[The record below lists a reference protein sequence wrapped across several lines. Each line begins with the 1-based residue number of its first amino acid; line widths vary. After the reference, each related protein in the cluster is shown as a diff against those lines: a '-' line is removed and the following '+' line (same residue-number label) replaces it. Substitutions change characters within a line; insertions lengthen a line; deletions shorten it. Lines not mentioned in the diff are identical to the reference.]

1 MTIFGDP
8 IDVRRLFPAERR
20 ALLDLLDGL
29 APGDWTRPTVCP
41 GWDVHD
47 VVAHVLHDYAR
58 RLSGSRDGHRGGGFH
73 EGETLPVFLA
83 RVNDEFVR
91 AARSLS
97 PAVLVDQIRHL
108 GVQLDAYWTTTDLD
122 APADLDVSWAATD
135 VPSPAWLDVARE
147 YTEFWVHQQQI
158 RDAVSRPGALG
169 ADLAEPV
176 ADTFARALPFAL
188 REVVRAEGTSVVL
201 KVGGREWSAVW
212 RAGRWRMGA
221 GSRAAEVSM
230 DHDTFWRLASRG
242 VTVEEARRRAA
253 VSGDPE
259 LTDAA
264 TTLLAVVA

>member
-20 ALLDLLDGL
+20 ALLEVLDGL
-29 APGDWTRPTVCP
+29 SPDDWTRPTVCP

-47 VVAHVLHDYAR
+47 VAAHLLHDYAR
-58 RLSGSRDGHRGGGFH
+58 RLSGSRDGHRGDGFRD
-73 EGETLPVFLA
+73 GETLPVFLA

-91 AARSLS
+91 AARAFS
-97 PAVLVDQIRHL
+97 PAVLLDQIRHL
-108 GVQLDAYWTTTDLD
+108 GVQLDAYWGATDLD
-122 APADLDVSWAATD
+122 GPADLDVSWAATD

-147 YTEFWVHQQQI
+147 YTECWVHQQQI

-169 ADLAEPV
+169 DDLAGPV

-188 REVVRAEGTSVVL
+188 RGLARDEGTSVVL
-201 KVGGREWSAVW
+201 KVDGREWSAVW

-221 GSRAAEVSM
+221 GDPAAEVAM
-230 DHDTFWRLASRG
+230 DFDTFWRLGGRG
-242 VTVEEARRRAA
+242 ITVEEGRRRAV

-259 LTDAA
+259 LTRAA